1 MAGVDGIGGAT
12 VGVGGNSGPHC
23 RACYQML
30 KYMCRSGESAD
41 LCRAFGD
48 YATTGNTRALELAHE
63 VATPQLLERAK
74 AHVVGL
80 GLAFRSGG

>member
-1 MAGVDGIGGAT
+1 MAA

-30 KYMCRSGESAD
+30 KYMCRSGESPD
-41 LCRAFGD
+41 LCRAFTD

-63 VATPQLLERAK
+63 VASVKLVELAK

-80 GLAFRSGG
+80 GLAFRSG